1 MHLVLLVSLLIFTSE
16 RDTPTYTQGS
26 EDQSDG
32 MNENVDF
39 VLHSLDMVW
48 NGMFST
54 IKNKNKSSNAGR
66 RQNQWYKSISSG
78 LYIHCTL
85 SRNCIK

>member
-1 MHLVLLVSLLIFTSE
+1 MAHHKKGGLKKCSSCCKLRMHLVLLVSLLILMSE

-39 VLHSLDMVW
+39 VLHSLDMV
-48 NGMFST
+48 
-54 IKNKNKSSNAGR
+54 
-66 RQNQWYKSISSG
+66 
-78 LYIHCTL
+78 
-85 SRNCIK
+85 

>member
-1 MHLVLLVSLLIFTSE
+1 MHLVLLVSLLIFMSE
-16 RDTPTYTQGS
+16 RDTPTYTQGG

-48 NGMFST
+48 DGMFST
-54 IKNKNKSSNAGR
+54 IKNKKQIEQPG
-66 RQNQWYKSISSG
+66 
-78 LYIHCTL
+78 
-85 SRNCIK
+85 